1 MKYEQLPTEY
11 KYDTLADAMYARE
24 VEYFHYDFDR
34 KNFEH
39 LLANA
44 TDNEFAANV
53 AERLDSTRKQMG
65 NVEAVVEALK
75 AQIDDADAYAAACI
89 ADPQQSLQG
98 LPKRVHGG
106 YVTCGPPSAEIDREL
121 VLASMSPQVRN
132 ELLDR
137 YSTTTLFELP

>member
-53 AERLDSTRKQMG
+53 AERLNSTRKEMG
-65 NVEAVVEALK
+65 NVTLIISALK
-75 AQIDDADAYAAACI
+75 SQIENEQAYAAAVERVT
-89 ADPQQSLQG
+89 A
-98 LPKRVHGG
+98 KRKAKE
-106 YVTCGPPSAEIDREL
+106 AEG
-121 VLASMSPQVRN
+121 
-132 ELLDR
+132 
-137 YSTTTLFELP
+137 

>member
-1 MKYEQLPTEY
+1 MEYQQLPTEY

-53 AERLDSTRKQMG
+53 ADRLNDTRKQMG
-65 NVEAVVEALK
+65 NVMLIISALK
-75 AQIDDADAYAAACI
+75 AQIDDEEAYAAAVERVT
-89 ADPQQSLQG
+89 A
-98 LPKRVHGG
+98 KRKAKE
-106 YVTCGPPSAEIDREL
+106 AEG
-121 VLASMSPQVRN
+121 
-132 ELLDR
+132 
-137 YSTTTLFELP
+137 

>member
-11 KYDTLADAMYARE
+11 KYETLAEAMYARE

-53 AERLDSTRKQMG
+53 SERLDATRKQMG
-65 NVEAVVEALK
+65 NVMAVVNALK
-75 AQIDDADAYAAACI
+75 AQIDDEAAYAAAVERVT
-89 ADPQQSLQG
+89 A
-98 LPKRVHGG
+98 KRKAKE
-106 YVTCGPPSAEIDREL
+106 TEE
-121 VLASMSPQVRN
+121 
-132 ELLDR
+132 
-137 YSTTTLFELP
+137 

>member
-1 MKYEQLPTEY
+1 MQYEQLPTEY

-65 NVEAVVEALK
+65 NVEAVIEALK
-75 AQIDDADAYAAACI
+75 AQIDDTDAYAAAVERVT
-89 ADPQQSLQG
+89 A
-98 LPKRVHGG
+98 KRKAKE
-106 YVTCGPPSAEIDREL
+106 AEG
-121 VLASMSPQVRN
+121 
-132 ELLDR
+132 
-137 YSTTTLFELP
+137 

>member
-53 AERLDSTRKQMG
+53 AERLDATRKQMG
-65 NVEAVVEALK
+65 NVKAVVEALK
-75 AQIDDADAYAAACI
+75 AQIDDADAYAAAVERVT
-89 ADPQQSLQG
+89 A
-98 LPKRVHGG
+98 KRKAKE
-106 YVTCGPPSAEIDREL
+106 AEG
-121 VLASMSPQVRN
+121 
-132 ELLDR
+132 
-137 YSTTTLFELP
+137 

>member
-1 MKYEQLPTEY
+1 MKYEQLPAQY

-53 AERLDSTRKQMG
+53 ADRLNDTRKQMD
-65 NVEAVVEALK
+65 NVKLIISALK
-75 AQIDDADAYAAACI
+75 SQIDDADAYADAVVRVTA
-89 ADPQQSLQG
+89 
-98 LPKRVHGG
+98 KRKAKE
-106 YVTCGPPSAEIDREL
+106 AEG
-121 VLASMSPQVRN
+121 
-132 ELLDR
+132 
-137 YSTTTLFELP
+137 

>member
-53 AERLDSTRKQMG
+53 AERLDATRKQMG
-65 NVEAVVEALK
+65 NVMAVTEALR
-75 AQIDDADAYAAACI
+75 AQIDDADAYAAAVER
-89 ADPQQSLQG
+89 ATA
-98 LPKRVHGG
+98 KRKAKESEG
-106 YVTCGPPSAEIDREL
+106 
-121 VLASMSPQVRN
+121 
-132 ELLDR
+132 
-137 YSTTTLFELP
+137 

>member
-1 MKYEQLPTEY
+1 MNYQQLPTEY

-65 NVEAVVEALK
+65 NVEAVIEALK
-75 AQIDDADAYAAACI
+75 AQIDDADAYAAAVERVT
-89 ADPQQSLQG
+89 A
-98 LPKRVHGG
+98 KRKAKE
-106 YVTCGPPSAEIDREL
+106 AEG
-121 VLASMSPQVRN
+121 
-132 ELLDR
+132 
-137 YSTTTLFELP
+137 